1 MNNNTLSLLV
11 NGVAQAYTPKSINGQ
26 DIFIGT
32 TVTLLTPEK
41 GDNWFH
47 GRTATVEDCD
57 DKTGNLLVID
67 NDGDFHCVEPDRV
80 AVGEFN
86 MSDVTVLETLRAE
99 RIANELKNELDAIRG
114 INQPVETV
122 ETVDEVEAQVA
133 E

>member
-32 TVTLLTPEK
+32 NVTLLTPEK

-80 AVGEFN
+80 AVGEFV
-86 MSDVTVLETLRAE
+86 MSDITVLETARRE
-99 RIANELKNELDAIRG
+99 RKEKELNDELDAIRG
-114 INQPVETV
+114 IVKEIPVEEETVVETV
-122 ETVDEVEAQVA
+122 
-133 E
+133 